1 MELRD
6 PTMQSHEHA
15 MMDAVIL
22 VDKPRGW
29 TSFDAVR
36 TVRRMFNLDKVGH
49 AGTLDPQATGLLI
62 VCTGRRTREAD
73 TFAGLEKEYVG
84 TLELGVETPSFD
96 SETDVT
102 EQKAFSHV
110 SRADIE
116 RVAAAMQGTQEQEP
130 PMYSA
135 VKYGGKPLYKYA
147 RKGRTVV
154 RQARTIE
161 VKRFEIVSAELPMV
175 EFRVVCSKGTYI
187 RSLAHDLGQKLGC
200 GATLRSLRRT
210 RIGSLTVDQ
219 AHSFEQLN
227 TIAHPE
233 WKLKPKES

>member
-1 MELRD
+1 MR
-6 PTMQSHEHA
+6 
-15 MMDAVIL
+15 DAVIL

-62 VCTGRRTREAD
+62 VCTGRKTREVD
-73 TFAGLEKEYVG
+73 SFAGLEKEYVG
-84 TLELGVETPSFD
+84 TLELGVETPSYD
-96 SETDVT
+96 SETDVIAR
-102 EQKAFSHV
+102 KAFSHISKV
-110 SRADIE
+110 EVERLARAME
-116 RVAAAMQGTQEQEP
+116 GTQAQEP

-147 RKGRTVV
+147 RKGRTVE
-154 RQARTIE
+154 RQARTVE
-161 VKRFEIVSAELPMV
+161 VKRFEIVSVELPLV
-175 EFRVVCSKGTYI
+175 DFRVVCSKGTYI

-210 RIGSLTVDQ
+210 RIGSMTVEQ
-219 AHSFEQLN
+219 AQSFEQLSK
-227 TIAHPE
+227 IAHTE
-233 WKLKPKES
+233 LHLKPNES

>member
-1 MELRD
+1 MPPQD
-6 PTMQSHEHA
+6 HA

-36 TVRRMFNLDKVGH
+36 AVRRMFNLDKVGH

-62 VCTGRRTREAD
+62 VCTGRRTREVES
-73 TFAGLEKEYVG
+73 FAGLEKEYVG
-84 TLELGVETPSFD
+84 TFELGVETPSYD
-96 SETDVT
+96 SETDVI
-102 EQKAFSHV
+102 EQKAFSHITK
-110 SRADIE
+110 ADVE
-116 RVAAAMQGTQEQEP
+116 RVAAAMEGVQGQEP

-135 VKYGGKPLYKYA
+135 VKYGGKPLYQYA
-147 RKGRTVV
+147 RKGRTVA
-154 RQARTIE
+154 RQARTVE

-187 RSLAHDLGQKLGC
+187 RSLAHDLGQRLGC

-219 AHSFEQLN
+219 AQSFEQLN
-227 TIAHPE
+227 SIAHSE